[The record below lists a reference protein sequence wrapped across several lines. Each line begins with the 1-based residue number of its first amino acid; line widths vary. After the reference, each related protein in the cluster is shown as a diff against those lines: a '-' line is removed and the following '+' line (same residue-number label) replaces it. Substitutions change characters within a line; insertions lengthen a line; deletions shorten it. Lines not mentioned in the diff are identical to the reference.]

1 MMTGFVLDLAAAV
14 IVGTL
19 LFFVFRNGRRSR
31 DSRRN
36 E

>member
-1 MMTGFVLDLAAAV
+1 MMTAFVLDLVAAL

-19 LFFVFRNGRRSR
+19 LFVVFRNGRRSR
-31 DSRRN
+31 ASRRN

>member
-1 MMTGFVLDLAAAV
+1 MMTAFVLDLAAAV

-19 LFFVFRNGRRSR
+19 LFFVFRNSRRSR
-31 DSRRN
+31 ESQRD

>member
-1 MMTGFVLDLAAAV
+1 MMTAFVLDLAAAV

-19 LFFVFRNGRRSR
+19 LFFVLRNSLRSR
-31 DSRRN
+31 ASRRD

>member
-1 MMTGFVLDLAAAV
+1 MLTAFVLDLAAAV

-31 DSRRN
+31 ESRRN